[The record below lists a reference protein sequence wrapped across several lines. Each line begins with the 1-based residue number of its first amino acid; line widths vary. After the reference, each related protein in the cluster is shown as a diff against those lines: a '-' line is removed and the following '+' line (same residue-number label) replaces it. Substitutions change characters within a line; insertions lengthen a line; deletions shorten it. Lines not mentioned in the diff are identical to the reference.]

1 MQKTGYNYSTGRYE
15 FVDGGYIQDF
25 NFKPVPQKVL
35 DMVNSD
41 EEYQEDAA
49 RAAEEMAAKVA
60 EYMDK
65 VETGRVDVKNIAYS
79 LKMMSK
85 DVHKLAW
92 LRVDG
97 GEYEIDLLACTVTRT
112 E

>member
-1 MQKTGYNYSTGRYE
+1 MNGYNYSTGKYE
-15 FVDGGYIQDF
+15 FVDGGCTQDI

-49 RAAEEMAAKVA
+49 EAAKEMAAKVND
-60 EYMDK
+60 YMAK
-65 VETGRVDVKNIAYS
+65 VGIGKADIKNIGCALRQMRS
-79 LKMMSK
+79 EI
-85 DVHKLAW
+85 HRFAW

-97 GEYEIDLLACTVTRT
+97 GEYEIDALTCTVTRI